1 MGTKYEGKMLKTC
14 ATCGEKGTGLEDIW
28 RAKEELERQWSE
40 FGKDDEGQKW
50 KEMGRAKN
58 TD

>member
-14 ATCGEKGTGLEDIW
+14 ATCGEKGTGLEEIW
-28 RAKEELERQWSE
+28 RGKEELERQWSE